1 MSKEHYPEALPKS
14 DPDLDQ
20 VGDDSC
26 MDVINDAISKQSGI
40 INVALDTA
48 DEKITF
54 DYDPL
59 VMDGSQIFQLAQ
71 DLGPILHD
79 RWSTC
84 TMRLDRKGG
93 RACESCALAVENRVQ
108 RIPGV
113 RRATAS
119 FIGGVLSVNFDEQ
132 VISSDELKGRIR
144 QLGVPISPSAVDEPF
159 EDAASAEPEG
169 TIGRFRQRIQ
179 RRHVETVFV
188 VIAFVA
194 MISGLIADLA
204 FGLTT
209 LSTVSYVIAYITGG
223 YFGLRAGLTSLRQG
237 KIDVDVLMVMA
248 ALGAAFVGA
257 AFEGAML
264 LFLFSLSN
272 VLQLYALDRTR
283 NAIRSLMKLRP
294 TEAMIKR
301 GNQIITLPIEKVNIG
316 DRFICRPGERVPLD
330 GVVIEG
336 SSTLD
341 QSPLTGESMPVSKN
355 VGDTVLAGTINLHG
369 GIEVGVTRMARDTT
383 IAKMIQLVEEAQS
396 EKAQTQRTIDRIEQ
410 YYATGVVIVTVLAIV
425 IPVFV
430 FGEAFGS
437 AFFRAMALM
446 VAASPCALV
455 ISTPATV
462 LSAIGNG
469 ARNGVLFKG
478 GAYVEQV
485 AAVKVVAF
493 DKTGT
498 LTEGRPVVTDIIPIT
513 DGVVADQANKNGKLS
528 SEQEELLWLAAT
540 IENRSEHPL
549 ARSIVK
555 KAKEQ
560 ALELGQA
567 SSFKAAPGLGVRA
580 TVNGDR
586 FVIGNQRLLRSE
598 GNLDLSEAEATI
610 MQLQSKGKTSI
621 LVAQSSLDNGASKVL
636 GILAISDVLR
646 SDAAEVI
653 QELKEVG
660 VKHVVML
667 TGDNERVAQAIA
679 EQAGVDEYY
688 ASLLPQDKLTILHQL
703 IEQHGPVAM
712 VGDGVNDAPA
722 LAAANVG
729 IAMGAVGTDVAME
742 TADVILMAD
751 ELHKI
756 PYVFALSRKT
766 RRTLL
771 QNLIFSFAVVFVLVL
786 AVFTIE
792 LALPFAVIGH
802 EGSTVL
808 VSLNGLK
815 LLRYKPS

>member
-1 MSKEHYPEALPKS
+1 MSEEQYPEPVPIS
-14 DPDLDQ
+14 DHDPDHDH
-20 VGDDSC
+20 DESC
-26 MDVINDAISKQSGI
+26 MDVINDALSEQSGI

-48 DEKITF
+48 GEKITF

-59 VMDGSQIFQLAQ
+59 ETDGSKIFQIAQ

-79 RWSTC
+79 RWNTC
-84 TMRLDRKGG
+84 TMRLDRRGG
-93 RACESCALAVENRVQ
+93 RACESCALALENRVQ

-119 FIGGVLSVNFDEQ
+119 YFGGVLSVNFDEQ
-132 VISSDELKGRIR
+132 VISSDELKGRI
-144 QLGVPISPSAVDEPF
+144 QQMGVPVSPSAIDEPF
-159 EDAASAEPEG
+159 EAAALEEPEG
-169 TIGRFRQRIQ
+169 TVGRVRQRIQ

-223 YFGLRAGLTSLRQG
+223 YFGLRAGLASLRQG
-237 KIDVDVLMVMA
+237 KIDVDVLMVLA

-272 VLQLYALDRTR
+272 ILQLYALDRTR
-283 NAIRSLMKLRP
+283 SAIRSLMNLRP
-294 TEAMIKR
+294 TEAMVKR
-301 GNQIITLPIEKVNIG
+301 GDQIITLPIEKVNIG

-330 GVVIEG
+330 GVVVEG

-396 EKAQTQRTIDRIEQ
+396 EKAQTQRTIDRVEQ
-410 YYATGVVIVTVLAIV
+410 FYATGVVLVTVLAIV
-425 IPVFV
+425 IPVV
-430 FGEAFGS
+430 LLGEAFGS

-498 LTEGRPVVTDIIPIT
+498 LTEGRPVVTDIIPLIN
-513 DGVVADQANKNGKLS
+513 GVVADQANKNGKLS
-528 SEQEELLWLAAT
+528 SEQEALLWLAAT

-549 ARSIVK
+549 ARSIVN

-560 ALELGQA
+560 SLELGQA
-567 SSFKAAPGLGVRA
+567 ASFKAAPGLGVRA
-580 TVNGDR
+580 TINGDR
-586 FVIGNQRLLRSE
+586 FAIGNQRFLRSE
-598 GNLDLSEAEATI
+598 ENLDLSEAEATI
-610 MQLQSKGKTSI
+610 MQLQSEGKTSI
-621 LVAQSSLDNGASKVL
+621 LVAQSSPDAGENKIL

-653 QELKEVG
+653 RQLKQIG
-660 VKHVVML
+660 VEHVVML
-667 TGDNERVAQAIA
+667 TGDN
-679 EQAGVDEYY
+679 
-688 ASLLPQDKLTILHQL
+688 
-703 IEQHGPVAM
+703 
-712 VGDGVNDAPA
+712 
-722 LAAANVG
+722 
-729 IAMGAVGTDVAME
+729 
-742 TADVILMAD
+742 
-751 ELHKI
+751 
-756 PYVFALSRKT
+756 
-766 RRTLL
+766 
-771 QNLIFSFAVVFVLVL
+771 
-786 AVFTIE
+786 
-792 LALPFAVIGH
+792 
-802 EGSTVL
+802 
-808 VSLNGLK
+808 
-815 LLRYKPS
+815 